1 MKNFNA
7 FEFQETEIDMNRSRG
22 AKILSAAMMDPGI
35 EAKIKQF
42 QQRHN
47 LQKGTDV
54 IENKN

>member
-47 LQKGTDV
+47 L
-54 IENKN
+54 